1 MGSSAGSRTRNAVR
15 KARTEQEKDERE
27 RTHSP
32 SAERAAEKRVRT
44 MHSRSGL
51 RRFVFENGLALTMLV
66 FFLIS
71 FVGQVLTGLRTHN
84 HEQVDHGQREVT
96 VSEYLRSGAFVEAT
110 MENWESEFLQM
121 GLFVLLTAFLY
132 QRGSSESK
140 TIEEPDAV
148 DQDPDE
154 ARDDP
159 EAPWPVRRG
168 GLWLSMY
175 KRSLGGVLLLMFGV
189 TFVAHAA
196 GGASNYNEDQL
207 AHGGST
213 VSVAGYMAT
222 SQFWFESFQNW
233 QSEFFSV
240 AVLVLLSIWLR
251 QQGSAQSKP
260 VAAPSQDT
268 GE

>member
-1 MGSSAGSRTRNAVR
+1 MGSSTTPRVREVVR
-15 KARTEQEKDERE
+15 KARTEKEKDERE

-32 SAERAAEKRVRT
+32 SAVNAAEKRVRALEG
-44 MHSRSGL
+44 RSGF
-51 RRFVFENGLALTMLV
+51 RRFVFENGLALAMVV
-66 FFLIS
+66 FFLFS
-71 FVGQVLTGLRTHN
+71 FVGQVLTGHRTHN
-84 HEQVDHGQREVT
+84 QEQLDHGQPELT
-96 VSEYLRSGAFVEAT
+96 VSEYLRTGAFLEAT

-132 QRGSSESK
+132 QRGSSGSK
-140 TIEEPDAV
+140 PIEEPDGV
-148 DQDPDE
+148 DQDPRE

-168 GLWLSMY
+168 GLWLAVY
-175 KRSLGGVLLLMFGV
+175 KRSLGGVLLLLFAV
-189 TFVAHAA
+189 AFVAHAK
-196 GGASNYNEDQL
+196 GGAMAYNEEQL
-207 AHGGST
+207 QHGGTT
-213 VSVAGYMAT
+213 VSLGGYMVT

-260 VAAPSQDT
+260 VAAPSHDT

>member
-1 MGSSAGSRTRNAVR
+1 MRSSATPRERDIVR
-15 KARTEQEKDERE
+15 KARSEQEKGERE

-32 SAERAAEKRVRT
+32 SAVEAAEKRVRALGA
-44 MHSRSGL
+44 RSGV
-51 RRFVFENGLALTMLV
+51 RRFVFVNGLAITMLC

-71 FVGQVLTGLRTHN
+71 FFGQVLTGQRTHN
-84 HEQVDHGQREVT
+84 QEQLDHGQRELT
-96 VSEYLRSGAFVEAT
+96 LPEYLRTGAFVEAT

-148 DQDPDE
+148 DQDPRE

-168 GLWLSMY
+168 GVWLTLY
-175 KRSLGGVLLLMFGV
+175 KRSLGGVLLLLFAV

-196 GGASNYNEDQL
+196 GGAMAYNDDQL
-207 AHGGST
+207 QHGRST
-213 VSVAGYMAT
+213 VSIIGYMGT

-233 QSEFFSV
+233 QSEFLSI
-240 AVLVLLSIWLR
+240 AVLVVFSIFLR
-251 QQGSAQSKP
+251 QRGSPESKP
-260 VAAPSQDT
+260 VHASHKET
-268 GE
+268 GR